1 MAQMNRF
8 GGDQRGG
15 LNEDMFLWFSA
26 FSTVSAEGFNAVIF
40 EFVSLAS
47 NCTPATCCSQN
58 TFRYHKDER
67 ADCVK

>member
-26 FSTVSAEGFNAVIF
+26 FSTVSAVHFFPHLLIVC
-40 EFVSLAS
+40 LADTS
-47 NCTPATCCSQN
+47 RWTGDYAAALN
-58 TFRYHKDER
+58 R
-67 ADCVK
+67 

>member
-26 FSTVSAEGFNAVIF
+26 FSTVSAVFYIF
-40 EFVSLAS
+40 WLRMGYTTYGHAEEKGSAI
-47 NCTPATCCSQN
+47 P
-58 TFRYHKDER
+58 RP
-67 ADCVK
+67 